1 MFFISL
7 HSLQSLSCRS
17 FISIKS
23 GKEDPFQ
30 IGAYALP
37 QRIRCAKCRGILY
50 EDKELK
56 SPYEIIETY
65 SGRCPKCHRKLSSI
79 PTNVEVKRMR

>member
-1 MFFISL
+1 M
-7 HSLQSLSCRS
+7 
-17 FISIKS
+17 
-23 GKEDPFQ
+23 
-30 IGAYALP
+30 P

-65 SGRCPKCHRKLSSI
+65 SGRCPKCNRKLSSI